1 MILSHNRQNKNN
13 KFLKLNILATFD
25 TKTVSN
31 NTVFTYIE
39 AFKTLIGIKS

>member
-13 KFLKLNILATFD
+13 KFLKMNILSPFD

-31 NTVFTYIE
+31 N
-39 AFKTLIGIKS
+39 AFFIY